1 MANSFAAAAMDLRT
15 PTPEEIDASVKNAR
29 VLRAQYIASLFSRPV
44 AAEKDAPITGAA
56 TA

>member
-15 PTPEEIDASVKNAR
+15 PTPEEIEASVKNAR